1 MNPDTLS
8 LCETLGERK
17 ALLERFGG
25 LPETTVQN
33 TEWLYILEQDTRH
46 SLAIEGYFASEEE
59 LEAVLQGKRSNLEVT
74 NYFRT
79 AQTVYDQALQYY
91 RDKDLRLDLSLV
103 RHIHS
108 ELFRGKNDQRGQFRR
123 GSIQILHADVKPP
136 EFDIE
141 SYLRT
146 ALEVMKKDLNAMPI
160 LPALARAHTL
170 FESIHPF
177 SDGNGRTGRILLNY
191 LAISQ
196 GYPPIVIK
204 GISSSEREQYY
215 AALEAADTGFHKG
228 FPEAAT
234 VVALK
239 QRLQE
244 GDVQP
249 LTALLCDGILPRLN
263 QLIIIALEQ
272 REPLLELPEVAARLG
287 VKETALR
294 KRIERRT
301 LLAVKRGKRLY
312 SHPLLAL

>member
-33 TEWLYILEQDTRH
+33 TEWLYMLEQDTRH

-123 GSIQILHADVKPP
+123 GSIQIPHADVKPP

-146 ALEVMKKDLNAMPI
+146 ALEVMKEDLNAMPI

-196 GYPPIVIK
+196 GYPPIDIK

-228 FPEAAT
+228 FPEAARIQAKAGLS
-234 VVALK
+234 VAP
-239 QRLQE
+239 
-244 GDVQP
+244 G
-249 LTALLCDGILPRLN
+249 T
-263 QLIIIALEQ
+263 
-272 REPLLELPEVAARLG
+272 
-287 VKETALR
+287 TF
-294 KRIERRT
+294 
-301 LLAVKRGKRLY
+301 LY
-312 SHPLLAL
+312 SGTGVILLGALVRGVSGDCWRPQAAASGGRCTAINRSLVRWHITTTESVDYNSFGTAGAVTRAT